1 MTRDADRTGTSSPAP
16 APAGEPPALGERRSP
31 SEPPSLL
38 QRYRGLLCDLDGVVV
53 RGHLAI
59 PHAIDALTGAQD
71 AGLGVA
77 YVTNNASRPPEDV
90 VEMLRG
96 LGARLEDREVV
107 TSAQAGAAQLAA
119 MLDPGSLVLAVGGPG
134 VSLAVE
140 RAGLEPLTP
149 DQARAAGH
157 AGDARPVAGV
167 LQGYGRDVGWAD
179 LAEAAYAVQAGATWV
194 ATNVDLT
201 LPTDRG
207 VAPGNGSL
215 VACVRNA
222 TGVSPLVMGKPEPPL
237 YELAAAIL
245 GVPAQQTL
253 ALGDRLDTDIEGAVA
268 TGVDSLW
275 VITGVHTPADV
286 LLAPARQRPRFLA
299 RDLRALAEPYLDATV
314 DEDPQGPR
322 GGCGAARV
330 IVTGGEVRDAGSGS
344 ATQRLRAGVAAGWA
358 ALDAGEKLTPDAA
371 TRWSAAILEAFGEES

>member
-1 MTRDADRTGTSSPAP
+1 MTFDSAPTGHPSHGPDSDEDRP
-16 APAGEPPALGERRSP
+16 
-31 SEPPSLL
+31 LL
-38 QRYRGLLCDLDGVVV
+38 RRYRGLLCDLDGVVV

-59 PHAIDALTGAQD
+59 PDAIDALAGAQD

-96 LGARLEDREVV
+96 LGARLEDKDVV
-107 TSAQAGAAQLAA
+107 TSAQAGAAQLAET
-119 MLDPGSLVLAVGGPG
+119 LEPGSLVLAVGGPG
-134 VSLAVE
+134 VALAVQ
-140 RAGLEPLTP
+140 RAGLEPITP
-149 DQARAAGH
+149 DRAREAAQAGE
-157 AGDARPVAGV
+157 ARSIAGV

-179 LAEAAYAVQAGATWV
+179 LAEAAYAVEAGATWV

-222 TGVSPLVMGKPEPPL
+222 TGVSPIVMGKPEPPL
-237 YELAAAIL
+237 YERAAALL
-245 GVPAQQTL
+245 GVPAGETL

-275 VITGVHTPADV
+275 VLTGVHTPADV
-286 LLAPARQRPRFLA
+286 LLAPARQRPTFLA
-299 RDLRALAEPYLDATV
+299 RDLRALAEPYLEARVTP
-314 DEDPQGPR
+314 EQEGPVGR
-322 GGCGAARV
+322 CGAAQV
-330 IVTGGEVRDAGSGS
+330 SVSGGELRDEGQGT

-358 ALDAGEKLTPDAA
+358 ALDAGDPLTEDAA
-371 TRWSAAILEAFGEES
+371 ARWSAAILAAYGEES